1 MSALAQLKL
10 TQYTKPT
17 AANPAQQRRA
27 KLIRRLREQMQ
38 LAAAVESGSAHTA
51 TRMRTVVDAETGIK
65 RSVAVPKRVKAW
77 WSATDSGKL
86 TLTVRYGSRLLEFA
100 KGKAAV
106 EVAAQQQLVPTLKVI
121 CDAVAA
127 GELDAQLEL
136 AAARLKA
143 GFKR

>member
-1 MSALAQLKL
+1 MSALSQLKV
-10 TQYTKPT
+10 TAFVKP
-17 AANPAQQRRA
+17 AAASPVQQRRS
-27 KLIRRLREQMQ
+27 KLIRRLQEQIR
-38 LAAAVESGSAHTA
+38 LAEAAESGANYIA
-51 TRMRTVVDAETGIK
+51 TRSRTVRDAETGVR
-65 RSVAVPKRVKAW
+65 RSVAMPKRVKAW
-77 WSATDSGKL
+77 WNATDPGKL

>member
-17 AANPAQQRRA
+17 AANPAQQRRT

-51 TRMRTVVDAETGIK
+51 TRMRAVVDAETGIK

-77 WSATDSGKL
+77 WTTSETGRL
-86 TLTVRYGSRLLEFA
+86 ILTVRYGSKLLEFS

-106 EVAAQQQLVPTLKVI
+106 EVASMQQLVPTLQVI
-121 CDAVAA
+121 CDAVSA
-127 GELDAQLEL
+127 GELDAQLDT
-136 AAARLKA
+136 ASTKLKA

>member
-1 MSALAQLKL
+1 MSALSQLKL

-77 WSATDSGKL
+77 WTAGETGRL
-86 TLTVRYGSRLLEFA
+86 ILTVRYGSKLLEFS
-100 KGKAAV
+100 KGKAAI
-106 EVAAQQQLVPTLKVI
+106 EVASMSHMVPTLQVF
-121 CDAVAA
+121 CEAVAA
-127 GELDAQLEL
+127 GELDPQIE
-136 AAARLKA
+136 AASAKLKA